1 MAWLVLGLGL
11 RADCGLEWRGGGGV
25 TRYIFGECVCAFVGD
40 DRSKLIDYH
49 YRINN
54 HNYSHDYMAI
64 YGS

>member
-11 RADCGLEWRGGGGV
+11 RADCGLEWRGGRWRN
-25 TRYIFGECVCAFVGD
+25 TIYIWCVCAFVAD

-54 HNYSHDYMAI
+54 LDYSHDYMAI